1 MLWCGYAIIFY
12 ELVILLEQKMT
23 EADKERENV
32 AMMAKPGMVEKRM
45 KLYAKEIKEKNIYG
59 QLIDLKVSNA
69 APKSTKA
76 KQ

>member
-1 MLWCGYAIIFY
+1 
-12 ELVILLEQKMT
+12 MT
-23 EADKERENV
+23 EADRERENV
-32 AMMAKPGMVEKRM
+32 AMMARPGMVEKRM

-76 KQ
+76 RQE

>member
-1 MLWCGYAIIFY
+1 
-12 ELVILLEQKMT
+12 
-23 EADKERENV
+23 
-32 AMMAKPGMVEKRM
+32 MMAKPGMVEKRM

-76 KQ
+76 RQE